1 MGTTIVALYV
11 CENQAVIGNVGDSR
25 CYLLRNGELTQLTT
39 DHTWVNE
46 QLKRNLISAEEA
58 RQHRWRNVITRALG
72 NKRKV
77 DVDLIKRE
85 ILPGDSFM
93 LCSDGLTNVIKDD
106 EIKEVLLTN
115 RDKVKESC
123 EQLIQMARDRGG
135 PDNITVVVV
144 YFPD

>member
-1 MGTTIVALYV
+1 
-11 CENQAVIGNVGDSR
+11 
-25 CYLLRNGELTQLTT
+25 
-39 DHTWVNE
+39 
-46 QLKRNLISAEEA
+46 
-58 RQHRWRNVITRALG
+58 
-72 NKRKV
+72 
-77 DVDLIKRE
+77 
-85 ILPGDSFM
+85 M